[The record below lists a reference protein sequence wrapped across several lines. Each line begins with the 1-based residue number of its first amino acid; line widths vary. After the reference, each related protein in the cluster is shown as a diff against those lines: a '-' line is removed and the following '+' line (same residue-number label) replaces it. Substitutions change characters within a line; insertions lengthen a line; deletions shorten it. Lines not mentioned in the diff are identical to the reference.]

1 MGTNSDNYPK
11 AALKHLEDARVLMQ
25 NTRFDGAAYLAG
37 YVVECAL
44 KTVIEVETSNVPQVH
59 DLNNLQ
65 QTVNMLAVQAG
76 ARTGL
81 LSIAA
86 MKSLSRILPWRPE
99 MRYRE
104 PQVTKNDA
112 ETWLLEAEAIYR
124 QIIGGLTLAGVI

>member
-1 MGTNSDNYPK
+1 
-11 AALKHLEDARVLMQ
+11 MQ

-59 DLNNLQ
+59 DLNNLP

-104 PQVTKNDA
+104 PQVTKDDA
-112 ETWLLEAEAIYR
+112 NTWLLEAEAIYR
-124 QIIGGLTLAGVI
+124 QIVGGLTLAGVI

>member
-1 MGTNSDNYPK
+1 
-11 AALKHLEDARVLMQ
+11 MQ

-44 KTVIEVETSNVPQVH
+44 KTVIEVETSNVSHVH

-65 QTVNMLAVQAG
+65 QTVNMLAVQTG
-76 ARTGL
+76 ARTGFL
-81 LSIAA
+81 YIAA
-86 MKSLSRILPWRPE
+86 MKSLSRILPWRPK